1 MSLGVQGPTTINS
14 TLVGFVSDPDGR
26 GTLSLLFSCLL
37 TLGLCVWS
45 AVHLNLPEYNES
57 EVHYL
62 YRYLKWSML
71 GVFGPELVIWAAWR
85 QFISARALT
94 KMIVK
99 VTFEYVL
106 RTSLDT
112 DYSFKGGYLDDD
124 EKRAK
129 KWTMVHSFY
138 AGMGGF
144 AFDLAADDK
153 SNGPR
158 FIPYLRRLHVTPR
171 GIQVLATCGLL
182 PKVPESEI
190 TDKSKADGTAKLI
203 ACFQV
208 VWMLIQALTRLAIG
222 LPVTPLETNTIGHVL
237 TALINYALW
246 WHKPR
251 MIKEPTILRGDWTR
265 EMCAFMYMSSQVSS
279 KSRRGR
285 DLLRDFGVHPEMSEV
300 IYISGGRKEQGE
312 LEKPNVEVIEAVT
325 HVSPNDV
332 STSQDEKKDSSGFM
346 RLRDELPGVAVDQSQ
361 KSQDGSHID
370 TTAKEMRVLRW
381 KLACDAIERF
391 PAIQQRLEFPEF
403 DIDEMR
409 YREALRLYPEM
420 PPKVR
425 NKFKRADQPNE
436 PRKSDE
442 IESFVCISEELV
454 VDRPRNWPGDDLIRH
469 LQGHLIGI
477 ILWSASTVYGAV
489 HLAGWN
495 ERFPTSIETWFWRG
509 SAAYIVFSGV
519 LWSLLNTMG
528 HLSGSVWWYW
538 YDILASTERRKSH
551 IVIYIL
557 CFIGGSLY
565 VVARVY
571 LVGEAFV
578 SLRRL
583 PESVYQ
589 SPSWVLTVPH
599 L

>member
-1 MSLGVQGPTTINS
+1 MDISLQGPTAINS

-37 TLGLCVWS
+37 TLALCVWS

-57 EVHYL
+57 DVHYL
-62 YRYLKWSML
+62 YRYLKWSIL

-94 KMIVK
+94 KIIN
-99 VTFEYVL
+99 
-106 RTSLDT
+106 
-112 DYSFKGGYLDDD
+112 KGGYLDDD

-129 KWTMVHSFY
+129 QWTMVHSFY

-144 AFDLAADDK
+144 AFDLATNNMA
-153 SNGPR
+153 NEPQ

-171 GIQVLATCGLL
+171 GVQVLATCGLL
-182 PKVPESEI
+182 PKVSESEI
-190 TDKSKADGTAKLI
+190 ADKSKTDGTAKLI

-208 VWMLIQALTRLAIG
+208 LWMLVQALSRLALG
-222 LPVTPLETNTIGHVL
+222 LAVTPLETNTIGHVL

-265 EMCAFMYMSSQVSS
+265 AMCAFMYMSSQVSA
-279 KSRRGR
+279 KSRRDR

-300 IYISGGRKEQGE
+300 IYVSGE
-312 LEKPNVEVIEAVT
+312 
-325 HVSPNDV
+325 S
-332 STSQDEKKDSSGFM
+332 
-346 RLRDELPGVAVDQSQ
+346 
-361 KSQDGSHID
+361 
-370 TTAKEMRVLRW
+370 
-381 KLACDAIERF
+381 
-391 PAIQQRLEFPEF
+391 
-403 DIDEMR
+403 DIDEIR

-425 NKFKRADQPNE
+425 NKFKRANQPNE

-442 IESFVCISEELV
+442 TESFVCISEELV
-454 VDRPRNWPGDDLIRH
+454 VDRPRNWPGDDLVRH
-469 LQGHLIGI
+469 MQGHLMGI

-495 ERFPTSIETWFWRG
+495 EQFPTSIETWFWRA

-538 YDILASTERRKSH
+538 YDILATTKRRNSH
-551 IVIYIL
+551 VVIYIL

-571 LVGEAFV
+571 LVGEALV

-583 PESVYQ
+583 PESAYQ

>member
-1 MSLGVQGPTTINS
+1 MSLGLQGPTTINS

-37 TLGLCVWS
+37 TLALCVWS

-57 EVHYL
+57 ELHYL
-62 YRYLKWSML
+62 YRYLKWSIL

-94 KMIVK
+94 KMI
-99 VTFEYVL
+99 
-106 RTSLDT
+106 D
-112 DYSFKGGYLDDD
+112 KGGYLDDN

-129 KWTMVHSFY
+129 QWTMVHSFY

-144 AFDLAADDK
+144 AFDLATDDI
-153 SNGPR
+153 SDGPP
-158 FIPYLRRLHVTPR
+158 FIPYLRRLHITPR

-208 VWMLIQALTRLAIG
+208 VWMLVQALTRLAIG

-251 MIKEPTILRGDWTR
+251 MVKEPTILRGDWTR
-265 EMCAFMYMSSQVSS
+265 AMCAFMYMSSQVSA
-279 KSRRGR
+279 KSRRDR

-300 IYISGGRKEQGE
+300 IYISSSRKEKGG
-312 LEKPNVEVIEAVT
+312 PNVERTDAKADVEAVSMS
-325 HVSPNDV
+325 H
-332 STSQDEKKDSSGFM
+332 DEKKSSSKSGFM
-346 RLRDELPGVAVDQSQ
+346 KLRDDLPGVAVDQTL
-361 KSQDGSHID
+361 KSQDGGHTD
-370 TTAKEMRVLRW
+370 TTAKEMRLLRW

-391 PAIQQRLEFPEF
+391 PAIRQRLEFPEF

-425 NKFKRADQPNE
+425 NKFKRANQPNE
-436 PRKSDE
+436 PRKLDE
-442 IESFVCISEELV
+442 TESFVCISEELV

-469 LQGHLIGI
+469 MQGHLMGI

-551 IVIYIL
+551 VVIYIL

-583 PESVYQ
+583 PESAYQ